1 MAITLGRFITLR
13 FILIA
18 FKSKNIKNQ
27 TMVLPLSS
35 RHHKKAIQL
44 TRVGT
49 QLARVVLV
57 FLENVYNYY
66 DKYNPQLLV

>member
-27 TMVLPLSS
+27 TIKINKRLNS
-35 RHHKKAIQL
+35 
-44 TRVGT
+44 
-49 QLARVVLV
+49 LV
-57 FLENVYNYY
+57 F
-66 DKYNPQLLV
+66 